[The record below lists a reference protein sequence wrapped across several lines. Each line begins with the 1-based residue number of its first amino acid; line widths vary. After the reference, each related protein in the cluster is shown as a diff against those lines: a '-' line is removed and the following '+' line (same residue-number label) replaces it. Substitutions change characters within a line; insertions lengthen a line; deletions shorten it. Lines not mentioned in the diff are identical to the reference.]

1 MQIPEVSFFIH
12 EIDMIDNAACTW
24 LTLLSG
30 INLNVYM
37 GFQTEWELSE
47 YFLTR
52 QYVENIT
59 AIAGKLFSFYSF
71 FASSDFC
78 EHDQPKSF
86 FKKNKSFLTKY
97 M

>member
-1 MQIPEVSFFIH
+1 MTIPHVSFFIH

-30 INLNVYM
+30 INLNVFK
-37 GFQTEWELSE
+37 GFETEWEMSE

-59 AIAGKLFSFYSF
+59 AIAGERVMCCCFFLFF
-71 FASSDFC
+71 FVCFT
-78 EHDQPKSF
+78 F
-86 FKKNKSFLTKY
+86 R
-97 M
+97 